1 MNKSRDGFKS
11 PFGFTVVHAIRK
23 NFAFPLAVFV
33 MSLALY
39 LRSFFGSDKIR
50 QLTALKSGGSATL
63 ELLRE
68 SGKFLIIGGSDNY
81 MLTDILYFYT
91 AAVVVLSAALG
102 IMLFRFVSSRAKN
115 NYISVSASAAR
126 VCFRRTGWRERSCSK
141 RPCFSRS
148 PFRQC

>member
-1 MNKSRDGFKS
+1 M
-11 PFGFTVVHAIRK
+11 VAHAMRK

-115 NYISVSASAAR
+115 NIYFSLASAAR

>member
-50 QLTALKSGGSATL
+50 QLTALKS
-63 ELLRE
+63 RR
-68 SGKFLIIGGSDNY
+68 
-81 MLTDILYFYT
+81 
-91 AAVVVLSAALG
+91 LG
-102 IMLFRFVSSRAKN
+102 DVG
-115 NYISVSASAAR
+115 ASAR
-126 VCFRRTGWRERSCSK
+126 IRKIFNNRRI
-141 RPCFSRS
+141 
-148 PFRQC
+148 

>member
-11 PFGFTVVHAIRK
+11 PFGFTVAHAMRK

-63 ELLRE
+63 ELLRG
-68 SGKFLIIGGSDNY
+68 SGKFLIIADGNGSAVS
-81 MLTDILYFYT
+81 DIFDFWFYF
-91 AAVVVLSAALG
+91 
-102 IMLFRFVSSRAKN
+102 
-115 NYISVSASAAR
+115 
-126 VCFRRTGWRERSCSK
+126 
-141 RPCFSRS
+141 
-148 PFRQC
+148 

>member
-115 NYISVSASAAR
+115 NVSASAAR

>member
-1 MNKSRDGFKS
+1 MRPPNLAASEGERVNRTKDGFKN
-11 PFGFTVVHAIRK
+11 PFGFTVAHAMRK

-68 SGKFLIIGGSDNY
+68 SGKFLIIADGNGSAVS
-81 MLTDILYFYT
+81 DIFTFGSISIL
-91 AAVVVLSAALG
+91 
-102 IMLFRFVSSRAKN
+102 RCSS
-115 NYISVSASAAR
+115 
-126 VCFRRTGWRERSCSK
+126 
-141 RPCFSRS
+141 FSR
-148 PFRQC
+148 RRWV

>member
-50 QLTALKSGGSATL
+50 QLTAL
-63 ELLRE
+63 ELL
-68 SGKFLIIGGSDNY
+68 
-81 MLTDILYFYT
+81 TDALE
-91 AAVVVLSAALG
+91 AAIDKAQ
-102 IMLFRFVSSRAKN
+102 KQN
-115 NYISVSASAAR
+115 
-126 VCFRRTGWRERSCSK
+126 K
-141 RPCFSRS
+141 K
-148 PFRQC
+148 